1 MTDSAA
7 SFERKVLTAPG
18 AAERVAAME
27 KDMLDASSWE
37 ASDGTRWIKT
47 GEDEWTGWVPGEDGC
62 WLYTGDQFRRTY
74 PEAPDDE

>member
-1 MTDSAA
+1 
-7 SFERKVLTAPG
+7 
-18 AAERVAAME
+18 ME